1 MASQS
6 LNVVYGERASKSVD
20 AEVRGDA
27 LWIAAADFERVSGWA
42 LKPEGFC
49 RGETCVPVPAA
60 RKDDFIAGNRYNLAA
75 LARML
80 GQPIVRADAQN
91 VWCVGEAAAERKRA
105 LTSLQAPDFTLPDL
119 SGTMH
124 SLSQHRGKKV
134 MLASWASW

>member
-6 LNVVYGERASKSVD
+6 LNVVYGERASQSVD

-60 RKDDFIAGNRYNLAA
+60 RKGDFIAGNRYNLAA

-80 GQPIVRADAQN
+80 GQPIVRADAQK
-91 VWCVGEAAAERKRA
+91 VWCIGEAAAERKRA